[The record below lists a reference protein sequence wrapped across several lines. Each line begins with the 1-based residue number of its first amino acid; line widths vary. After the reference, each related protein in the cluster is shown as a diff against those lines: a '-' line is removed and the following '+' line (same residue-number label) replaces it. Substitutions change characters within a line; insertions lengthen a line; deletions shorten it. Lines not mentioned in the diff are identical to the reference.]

1 MSRKQFNSIA
11 NALRAARP
19 HMTPD
24 AYINLVNEMSYICS
38 VASRTFKPDLFKDA
52 CLSESSK

>member
-1 MSRKQFNSIA
+1 MSKKQFNSIA

-24 AYINLVNEMSYICS
+24 AYLNLVDEMSYICS
-38 VASRTFKPDLFKDA
+38 QASSTFKPDRFKDA
-52 CLSESSK
+52 CFEESEA

>member
-24 AYINLVNEMSYICS
+24 AYRDLVDEMSYICS
-38 VASRTFKPDLFKDA
+38 QASSTFKPSVFKDA
-52 CLSESSK
+52 CFSEIEK